1 MNSKNALPLLIVLLI
16 ATAGCGGSNK
26 DNKGSGGG
34 PNNTGGSQ
42 STTGKRLTKSYFP
55 TTSTQERQYIERRLQ
70 PVKSGEPK
78 PEMKPLPEKKYS
90 GRWTEPTQAETTKY
104 GSDVLIWSS
113 NEFTKRRA
121 YRVSDVGV
129 ELEDSVGGTMVGRAN
144 RDDTFY
150 FWKPLA
156 KWGSMPGEVWDA
168 KIKEKSVDQTYAL
181 NRTYSAL
188 YESTVEN
195 DGKTCA
201 VIAFTEHN
209 IQQQQFQLRKYWL
222 MDGVGI
228 VRLELY
234 SSAVYAP
241 GHPKEEE
248 GKWWRPVQQLIFQEW
263 KGDVAPLAYLPRDAK

>member
-1 MNSKNALPLLIVLLI
+1 MQTMKAVPLLVVLFI

-34 PNNTGGSQ
+34 PSSGTS
-42 STTGKRLTKSYFP
+42 SGKAITKSYFP
-55 TTSTQERQYIERRLQ
+55 TTSTQERQYIERRYQ
-70 PVKSGEPK
+70 PVKYEGKPK
-78 PEMKPLPEKKYS
+78 PELKQLAEKKYL
-90 GRWTEPTQAETTKY
+90 GRWTEPTQAEKTKY

-113 NEFTKRRA
+113 NEFYKRRA

-129 ELEDSVGGTMVGRAN
+129 ELEDSVGGTMVGRAK

-156 KWGSMPGEVWDA
+156 KWGSKPGEVWDA

-195 DGKTCA
+195 DGKTCV

-209 IQQQQFQLRKYWL
+209 IQQEQFQLRKYWL

-234 SSAVYAP
+234 ESAVYAP
-241 GHPKEEE
+241 GHPKEED